1 MMIDLYTRISL
12 DLLLNGQGKRPK
24 TSHYQKQET
33 KQYLNRDVMN
43 NEMLKLRS
51 IDISRVDDSH
61 QELAIHCQN
70 DSSKS
75 KDDSPKLFLGNLRMI
90 DEIIYEKR
98 EDDTTDIQ
106 YVENRYRDDI
116 MHKNVGDLL
125 DKDDPRSYH

>member
-1 MMIDLYTRISL
+1 MESINLPNCPII
-12 DLLLNGQGKRPK
+12 K
-24 TSHYQKQET
+24 
-33 KQYLNRDVMN
+33 
-43 NEMLKLRS
+43 MLKLRS